1 MRLLQIRTRNNED
14 ARCVMRELAVY
25 SPRRSKRSI
34 LIELDDRMH
43 TDLLAILAAVEAC
56 LGENDI
62 PSVVVQLD
70 GQRYMLAPQR

>member
-1 MRLLQIRTRNNED
+1 
-14 ARCVMRELAVY
+14 MRELAVC

-70 GQRYMLAPQR
+70 GHRYMLAPQR

>member
-1 MRLLQIRTRNNED
+1 
-14 ARCVMRELAVY
+14 MRELAVY